1 MKDEPLLTPPLPL
14 LPLLPHSMAEVVK
27 MLQVAR
33 TSPNWQKFDK
43 VERDRYSGLCG
54 CFSFS

>member
-1 MKDEPLLTPPLPL
+1 M
-14 LPLLPHSMAEVVK
+14 HSMAEVVK
-27 MLQVAR
+27 MLQAAR
-33 TSPNWQKFDK
+33 TSPSWQKFDK

>member
-1 MKDEPLLTPPLPL
+1 MSSYYPPPRSALVNM
-14 LPLLPHSMAEVVK
+14 HSMAEVVK
-27 MLQVAR
+27 MLQAAR

-43 VERDRYSGLCG
+43 VERDRYSSLCG